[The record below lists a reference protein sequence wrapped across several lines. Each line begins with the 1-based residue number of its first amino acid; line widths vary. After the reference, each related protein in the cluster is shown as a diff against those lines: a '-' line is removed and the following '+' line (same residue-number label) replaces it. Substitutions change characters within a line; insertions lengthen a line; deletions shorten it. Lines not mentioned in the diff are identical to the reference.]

1 MNLAFEELQDVVD
14 ELDAVATGGIVQE
27 VRQPTATAVCLSIRQ
42 PGRTLMLLF
51 ETAPRLARTH
61 LTERRPDTLTPI
73 PAFCAKLRKELV
85 GIRLASTEMPWPDRV
100 VLFRFST
107 SRRVSSTSHRGTA
120 DPTALAASEADAA
133 PMEPVDGEETLLVF
147 EGSGHHSNLFLT
159 DGRCNIL
166 AALRPSG
173 SHVRDLRPG
182 TQYRPPAGP
191 GPGGG
196 GKDGKNRTNGTNR
209 PRRHGKQEEAFATDL
224 AEREPE
230 REGVSA
236 RIDRRYSEE
245 AERLAAEA
253 ERVRLESH
261 LRAQRK
267 KVEKTL
273 ARLDEDEAKVR
284 AGDRFRLFGELLKIN
299 LHQLRRGMERVV
311 LSNLYSEAGEP
322 VEIPLDPALGPRE
335 NMEKLFARYRKGVR
349 GLPKIRA
356 RREEMLKKLGEIEG
370 GLASLGEMPP
380 PLGAGPLAPP
390 PRGENPGEMPPPL
403 GAGPL
408 APPPRGAAAVP
419 TADVP
424 PSLRPPPSGE
434 ARRGDLASALRP
446 PPSGEARR
454 GDLASGRLP
463 YRRFE
468 SATGRPILVGRE
480 GKDNHALTFQV
491 ASPHDV
497 WLHVRGFPG
506 CHVVVPLA
514 RGQEPD
520 TETLLDAAHLAVHYS
535 KAPKAGFVEVMWTRR
550 KHVRA
555 VKKGRPGQVL
565 VEGDRTVSFHSDPA
579 RVERLL
585 AGRSSD

>member
-85 GIRLASTEMPWPDRV
+85 GTRLASIEMPWPDRV
-100 VLFRFST
+100 VLFRFSTSRRVSST

-253 ERVRLESH
+253 ERVRVESH

-390 PRGENPGEMPPPL
+390 PRG
-403 GAGPL
+403 
-408 APPPRGAAAVP
+408 AAAVP
-419 TADVP
+419 TSDVP
-424 PSLRPPPSGE
+424 PS
-434 ARRGDLASALRP
+434 LRP